1 MRCLTLLFVIVVFA
15 SCEKK
20 ELPAPAYDR
29 GDALTVEIEM
39 TSNYKNQVWY
49 SLSENK
55 VVSINLKS
63 AWDLAFESGANGTHV
78 FLNGSKSMR
87 VYQTNFT
94 SLAMVTDTAGL
105 EANGKADMPSGNA
118 DSTGIGDWQMN
129 GMVYIINRGYNEAG
143 QQQGFYKLKINAV
156 SPSVFNI
163 EYGDVYGTQTYQQ
176 TITKDPGCN
185 FAYVSFATQQQ
196 VTIEPAQTAYDLC
209 FTQYTHVFINPFQ
222 YYLVTGVLNNTYNTG
237 IAKISDRPFAEISI
251 NDTLGRVFSSNR
263 NVIGYEWKSFDLN
276 NNLYTVNSAMCYI
289 IRDSKGFYYKLHFID
304 FYNTSGIK
312 GYPKFEYK
320 KL

>member
-1 MRCLTLLFVIVVFA
+1 MRYLILLSIIVFFV

-55 VVSINLKS
+55 VVSANLKS
-63 AWDLAFESGANGTHV
+63 AWDLAFESSANGTHV

-87 VYQTNFT
+87 VYKTNFT

-105 EANGKADMPSGNA
+105 EANGKADMPSGNT
-118 DSTGIGDWQMN
+118 DSTGIGDWQTTN
-129 GMVYIINRGYNEAG
+129 TVYIVNRGYNENG
-143 QQQGFYKLKINAV
+143 QLQGFYKLKINTV
-156 SPSVFNI
+156 SASAFSI
-163 EYGDVYGTQTYQQ
+163 EYGDIFGTQTYQQ
-176 TITKDPGCN
+176 TIVKDPGYN
-185 FAYVSFATQQQ
+185 FIYFSFATNQQ
-196 VTIEPAQTAYDLC
+196 VTIEPAQAAYDLC
-209 FTQYTHVFINPFQ
+209 FTQYTHIFTNPLQ
-222 YYLVTGVLNNTYNTG
+222 YYLVTGVLNNTHNTR
-237 IAKISDRPFAEISI
+237 ITKITDRPFAEITI
-251 NDTLGRVFSSNR
+251 NDTLGRVFGSNR

-276 NNLYTVNSAMCYI
+276 SNLYTVNPALCYI
-289 IRDSKGFYYKLHFID
+289 IQDSKGFYYKLHFID

-312 GYPKFEYK
+312 GYPKFEFK